1 MTGEHCGQP
10 VLTFFQLTA
19 LNSQMVGD
27 YAGSLALVYRTTPR
41 IEDVTG
47 VSKHSE
53 FLEEASEVN
62 RIHKVGQSKGLCRR
76 CLK

>member
-1 MTGEHCGQP
+1 VSIAAQP

-19 LNSQMVGD
+19 LNSQMTGD
-27 YAGSLALVYRTTPR
+27 YAGSLALVYTTTPR

-53 FLEEASEVN
+53 FLEKDCA
-62 RIHKVGQSKGLCRR
+62 GDA
-76 CLK
+76 